1 MKHLLFIAAIIF
13 ALTAKSQDSIQAEIT
28 NWYQGKKAAI
38 VFSFDD
44 WSPGHGTIVYPL
56 FKQNKVPATFYITTK
71 NSYLSGGYAT
81 MRNAFEDG
89 FEIGNHTATHP
100 DLTKISAGELVTEVI
115 GAQKTLRDSVHPKC
129 ANTFAFPFGI
139 FDSGV
144 MNMVKSAHIGSRLA
158 TLRYGRVWPY
168 SLTYGKT
175 DYYQLQTFMARDIYT
190 PATYERLTKQA
201 IAQGGMITFMYH
213 SVYNDSVDDHWFGAI
228 SESTLNAH
236 LQAVKKHKDS
246 VWITTFEKALAYHQA
261 RKKSTITTTISD
273 STILIKLVVIS
284 LPEENINQPLS
295 VQIKGIDDIEKIL
308 DVVNDKNE
316 KIPVHLIDGKLYLS
330 LAPVTQSITISL

>member
-1 MKHLLFIAAIIF
+1 MKNVLFLIF
-13 ALTAKSQDSIQAEIT
+13 TISTIFAKSQDSIKVEIS
-28 NWYQGKKAAI
+28 NWYQAKKAAV

-44 WSPGHGTIVYPL
+44 WSPGHSAIVYPL
-56 FKQNKVPATFYITTK
+56 FKQNKVPATFFITTK
-71 NSYLSGGYAT
+71 NSYLGGGYAT
-81 MRNAFEDG
+81 MRNAFNDG

-100 DLTKISAGELVTEVI
+100 DLTKIPAGELVAEII
-115 GAQKTLRDSVHPKC
+115 GTQKTLRDSVHSKC

-139 FDSGV
+139 FNTGV

-201 IAQGGMITFMYH
+201 IEQGGMITFMYH

-236 LQAVKKHKDS
+236 LQAVKKHEDS

-261 RKKSTITTTISD
+261 RENIKIEYSKTSLGYQITLTNT
-273 STILIKLVVIS
+273 KQ
-284 LPEENINQPLS
+284 EELNNINQKVTLKITTNNEYNATS
-295 VQIKGIDDIEKIL
+295 DSGEKL
-308 DVVNDKNE
+308 NVVKTGSTT
-316 KIPVHLIDGKLYLS
+316 LIDI
-330 LAPVTQSITISL
+330 PRNISVIHLTKK